1 MQETNRNEIKKFEKR
16 NRVHFKDYFL
26 MIFTSLIFDS
36 IQALFSTIPILGWAL
51 SSLVS
56 LFAWLTFYVWTSI
69 KGWGLSD
76 TVKQMAV
83 QYFIPLIEV
92 VPLINILPTWTL
104 RVVIQLSFLK
114 AEDVVYNASGGRAD
128 IEKLVD
134 VYKKVA

>member
-92 VPLINILPTWTL
+92 VP
-104 RVVIQLSFLK
+104 
-114 AEDVVYNASGGRAD
+114 
-128 IEKLVD
+128 
-134 VYKKVA
+134 